1 MLWLVKPVLS
11 RFLTFLR
18 PLRLGMCLL
27 FDRLETE
34 EKGDKKMILG
44 GWTKT
49 FGRTVSWENE
59 TKFHISKC
67 KKRDSPSA
75 FLSVVIQTLVAGLGP
90 LLFCLG
96 IRLQNSI
103 SERLLRP
110 GHKHKDSVF
119 FFTACRQSDVS

>member
-44 GWTKT
+44 G
-49 FGRTVSWENE
+49 
-59 TKFHISKC
+59 
-67 KKRDSPSA
+67 
-75 FLSVVIQTLVAGLGP
+75 
-90 LLFCLG
+90 
-96 IRLQNSI
+96 
-103 SERLLRP
+103 
-110 GHKHKDSVF
+110 
-119 FFTACRQSDVS
+119 